1 MRAKRISAP
10 RVPMV
15 EALKDLPWFEVEGHE
30 KLPPRKLPKFS
41 GALQTPIVQSLA
53 NQPVIDKAAHI
64 DEAMSSIL
72 GQRTEKLILLL
83 KHYKLENTND
93 PWLLLSLRLACAFVP
108 GLQVL
113 REAPRGR
120 GRPKGP
126 KKWTAIARDEL
137 IAAVKVVHAEKV
149 GRTIARSIQILKRR
163 DPSQWKSLNEAR
175 YYEALRDRTLHSQV
189 LRALTTPRFSAA
201 PKISKER
208 ADAAAPMHRERNTSR
223 E

>member
-1 MRAKRISAP
+1 
-10 RVPMV
+10 MV
-15 EALKDLPWFEVEGHE
+15 EALKDLPWFEVDGHE

-41 GALQTPIVQSLA
+41 GALRTPIVQSLA
-53 NQPVIDKAAHI
+53 NQPMKDEVAHI
-64 DEAMSSIL
+64 NEAMSSIL
-72 GQRTEKLILLL
+72 RQRIEKLILLL
-83 KHYKLENTND
+83 KHYNLEDKND

-113 REAPRGR
+113 REAPRRR

-126 KKWTAIARDEL
+126 KKWTAEAHDEL
-137 IAAVKVVHAEKV
+137 IAAVKAVRAEKV
-149 GRTIARSIQILKRR
+149 GRTIASSIQILKKR
-163 DPSQWKSLNEAR
+163 DPTRWRPLNEAR
-175 YYEALRDRTLHSQV
+175 YYEALRDRKLHSRV

-201 PKISKER
+201 PKKEC